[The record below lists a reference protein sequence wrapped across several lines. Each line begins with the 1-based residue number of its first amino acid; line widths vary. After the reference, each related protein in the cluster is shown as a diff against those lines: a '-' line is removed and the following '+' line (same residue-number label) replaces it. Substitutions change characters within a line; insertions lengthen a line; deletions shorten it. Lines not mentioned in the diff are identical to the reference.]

1 MGDDE
6 TRGPGFTVVD
16 RRASAEQEAPPAQSP
31 ESGADPSRVDF
42 SGFCLSLATSALYHM
57 GVAAHPE
64 SRDQIPEANLPLAQQ
79 TIDSLEML
87 QVKTRGNLDEEEARL
102 LESMLY
108 ELRMRFVEVR
118 RGGSG
123 RSGSGE

>member
-1 MGDDE
+1 MGEED
-6 TRGPGFTVVD
+6 TKGAGFTVVD
-16 RRASAEQEAPPAQSP
+16 RRGSAEPEPPPAQQP
-31 ESGADPSRVDF
+31 DADAEQPRVDF

-57 GVAAHPE
+57 GVAVHPE
-64 SRDQIPEANLPLAQQ
+64 SRDKIPEANLPLAQQ
-79 TIDSLEML
+79 TIDMLEML

-118 RGGSG
+118 RGGSA
-123 RSGSGE
+123 GSEPGE